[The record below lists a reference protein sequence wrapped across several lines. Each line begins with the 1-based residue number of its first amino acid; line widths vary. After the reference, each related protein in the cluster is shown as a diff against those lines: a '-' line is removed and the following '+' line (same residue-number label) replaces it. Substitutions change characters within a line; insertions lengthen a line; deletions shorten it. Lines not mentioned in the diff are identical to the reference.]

1 MATRAVLRRRPKILT
16 PSVEQTRSYAST
28 ASIADIL
35 TQVAYVFFAILEGLL
50 ITRFILRLANADPF
64 NGFVSWLYN
73 TTTVFVVPFE
83 AMFPSPVTD
92 GSVLEVGTLVA
103 MIAYLFVFYL
113 AVAVFR
119 LFVPTEEVIE
129 EGEI

>member
-16 PSVEQTRSYAST
+16 PTVEQSRTFIST
-28 ASIADIL
+28 APIADIL
-35 TQVAYVFFAILEGLL
+35 TQVAYIFFALLEGLL
-50 ITRFILRLANADPF
+50 ILRFVFRLAGADPF
-64 NGFVSWLYN
+64 NSFTAWLYN
-73 TTTVFVVPFE
+73 STSVFTVPFD

-103 MIAYLFVFYL
+103 MIAYLFIFYL

-119 LFVPTEEVIE
+119 LFVPTEEIID